1 MHAFYA
7 LIRRTT
13 MPFDFSAGLTLR
25 KVLRRR
31 DTLVLDDAAGTV
43 IAVDR
48 GCLWVTLERDPR
60 DVVLLPGMRFE
71 IDRDGRTVVAAEED
85 SRLRLIAPESTAQR
99 VAAWVARGAAR
110 AVRSW
115 SGLLRRQSVPYY

>member
-1 MHAFYA
+1 
-7 LIRRTT
+7 
-13 MPFDFSAGLTLR
+13 MPFDFSPSITRR

-31 DTLVLDDAAGTV
+31 DTLVLDGAAGTV

-48 GCLWVTLERDPR
+48 GCLWVTLEHDPR

-85 SRLRLIAPESTAQR
+85 SRLRLISPKSTAQR
-99 VAAWVARGAAR
+99 VAGWAARLASR
-110 AVRSW
+110 AVRGW
-115 SGLLRRQSVPYY
+115 STRFNRRRAPYY

>member
-7 LIRRTT
+7 LMRRIT
-13 MPFDFSAGLTLR
+13 MPFDFSPSHTQR

-31 DTLVLDDAAGTV
+31 HTLVLDGAAGTV

-85 SRLRLIAPESTAQR
+85 SRLRLIAPESTVQRIAGWTAR
-99 VAAWVARGAAR
+99 VASR
-110 AVRSW
+110 AV
-115 SGLLRRQSVPYY
+115 

>member
-1 MHAFYA
+1 
-7 LIRRTT
+7 
-13 MPFDFSAGLTLR
+13 MPFDFSPSLTLR

-85 SRLRLIAPESTAQR
+85 SRLRLIAPERAGQR
-99 VAAWVARGAAR
+99 VAAWAAR
-110 AVRSW
+110 SVRRW